1 MAVLIV
7 LFASWLIFR
16 GIGMLGVSALSTWHD
31 SARYA
36 LALMFLFTSTAHFNK
51 MKHDLARMVPAR
63 LPEPLLIIYVT
74 GVLEILGG
82 IGLMLRQFHALAA
95 LCLIVLLIA
104 MFPGNVKADR
114 QHLKLGGREATALWL
129 RAPMQIL
136 FIVLLWWAAH

>member
-1 MAVLIV
+1 MAVLIA

-16 GIGMLGVSALSTWHD
+16 GIGTLGVSALSTWHD

-82 IGLMLRQFHALAA
+82 IGLMLPRFHALAA
-95 LCLIVLLIA
+95 LCLIVLLVA

-114 QHLKLGGREATALWL
+114 QHLKLRGREATALWL